1 MEDEERFNELKDNGF
16 GASFTGYVFSIIHS
30 DLVRKL
36 INEETKEPSGP
47 SRCGFSTNID
57 QVNTWVNTI
66 HIHTMLKVTQRQQI
80 HLKTTSKHKEWTKF
94 DKEHHLSHLKYFKEK
109 LSGYGTD
116 QFILGYQINLSRG
129 EKVNKNVYNNMCQ
142 VEILGKKNLN
152 EFIQERL
159 INGKVGFLDTNLIS

>member
-1 MEDEERFNELKDNGF
+1 M
-16 GASFTGYVFSIIHS
+16 
-30 DLVRKL
+30 
-36 INEETKEPSGP
+36 
-47 SRCGFSTNID
+47 
-57 QVNTWVNTI
+57 
-66 HIHTMLKVTQRQQI
+66 
-80 HLKTTSKHKEWTKF
+80 
-94 DKEHHLSHLKYFKEK
+94 SHLKYFKEK

-159 INGKVGFLDTNLIS
+159 INGKVGFLDTNLISWYKTVGVY